1 MNTLAF
7 TLGVFCLAFAFCS
20 VLEGEYAKACW
31 FLILGLTNMYTA
43 TRGWL

>member
-1 MNTLAF
+1 MRTFAF
-7 TLGVFCLAFAFCS
+7 ALGIICLMAAFCS